1 MNPGYGRSKYFFQK
15 RKRNLKQLIN
25 FCPHFHSMTAAV
37 ETTSTEHNFFHQDY
51 IKQLDYCIL
60 THLALFVASAAFTIS
75 SPSRRNSKR
84 YLMYIRHG
92 GNFYKKEDKNRED
105 RKQRKRT
112 SSSVENNLKLLL

>member
-1 MNPGYGRSKYFFQK
+1 
-15 RKRNLKQLIN
+15 
-25 FCPHFHSMTAAV
+25 MTAAV
-37 ETTSTEHNFFHQDY
+37 ETTSTEHNFFHRDY

-60 THLALFVASAAFTIS
+60 THLALFVASAAFTVS